1 MIRLADRYRLE
12 EVIGAGGTATVYRA
26 IDEVLG
32 VARAVKLLNVGAGP
46 GMVDRLRAEARAL
59 ARVAHPNVLGV
70 YDIVHADGRDFIV
83 MELVSGG
90 SLQDHLDAHGPYPVE
105 RACALCLQVVG
116 ALEAAHAVGVIH
128 RDVKPQNVLL
138 DDDGN
143 ALLADF
149 GIARVGEDA
158 RATRTNVAMGSLAYM
173 APEQRLD
180 ARGIGVTA
188 DVYALGS
195 TLYALL
201 TAASPMDLFAAPRR
215 SPRWS
220 DIPAPLQ
227 PLLQRATRHDPEERQ
242 PDMASFRAEL
252 VAAIAALDRPSPEL
266 AATDL
271 AREERRAPWERPPH
285 VEAEPDDRSGDG
297 PPPVML
303 TGSAADV
310 TLVDGQGGAPAHTQ
324 HQTGI
329 AGEAVPARTG
339 KSPDPAARRAV
350 ALALGAALVVVLLVA
365 LVWWGVESPLPV
377 AEEAPRASAEPPS
390 AGVAPDA
397 EGAAEAFAGGP
408 AGTEA
413 GPPNAAVVVAGD
425 RRAVASGAPAHA
437 PLPTATNTAAPG
449 SVAATARGTRA
460 TSAPEQA
467 DRPDGVP
474 FARAWTG
481 SFNGRTASLALA
493 GSDPALSGTWTVRF
507 GDTEV
512 TSAVK
517 GRWAGGVLSLED
529 TEDTP
534 DAGRYTAR
542 LGTDG
547 ALDGRFEGRANGRT
561 VSFRMRA
568 AEP

>member
-1 MIRLADRYRLE
+1 VIRLADRYRLE

-242 PDMASFRAEL
+242 PDMAHFRAEL
-252 VAAIAALDRPSPEL
+252 LAAIAVLDGPSPEV
-266 AATDL
+266 AATDP
-271 AREERRAPWERPPH
+271 AHEDRRTPWERPPH
-285 VEAEPDDRSGDG
+285 VEAEPDERSGEG
-297 PPPVML
+297 PPKPVL
-303 TGSAADV
+303 IGSATDV
-310 TLVDGQGGAPAHTQ
+310 TLVDVQGGELVDIQ
-324 HQTGI
+324 HKRVI
-329 AGEAVPARTG
+329 SPEAVPERTG
-339 KSPDPAARRAV
+339 EPRDPAPRRAV
-350 ALALGAALVVVLLVA
+350 ALALVGALGVVLVVA
-365 LVWWGVESPLPV
+365 FVWWGGSPLPAV
-377 AEEAPRASAEPPS
+377 EEAPRASAEPPS